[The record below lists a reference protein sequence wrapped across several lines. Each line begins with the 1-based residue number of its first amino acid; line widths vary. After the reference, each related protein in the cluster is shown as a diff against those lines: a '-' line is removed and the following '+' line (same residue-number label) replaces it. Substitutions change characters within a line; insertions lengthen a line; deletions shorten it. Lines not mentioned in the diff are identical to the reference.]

1 MNISGPFGEVDK
13 VGCYQSG
20 KIPIDSIEKIVSRD
34 IIRRLYP
41 LPLEHSPKS
50 LGNVEMRGIRR
61 QEEKVK
67 SPFLPYFSHFLHIL
81 ASVYF
86 GVVKHDECVLPY
98 CKGEPANEI
107 LYAFGC
113 HAFGGT
119 EAMIPA
125 VVVNHSPDIESCAT
139 GRWNGDVLTGKLP
152 AVWHISFGTS
162 EASVSKIEV
171 NKAFTILTSKLLP
184 LLLLISVELR
194 RGCSIDRFPYM
205 SKSCAK
211 ADKKALYVSRH
222 ASLLVACCHL
232 SLAFITLSLSFSIA
246 SLTASSFDESIM
258 GLAPCPGLFRRPSTP
273 CSKYRFTH
281 WTTLC
286 SEHNSF
292 FAISFDGR
300 PSALSYIIRLRFCIN
315 GLESKCSMYS
325 NSTRCLLVSF
335 TSVIRQLAET
345 VPTKH
350 LPEDIQLEFKRS
362 LGIGYIHALNCQF
375 NDIPE
380 IIDNAHKYLKD
391 RYREYS
397 LWLFLSSGFP
407 AVMVAFATGLLMY
420 LKDYFN
426 LSEGTKKEPIHL

>member
-41 LPLEHSPKS
+41 LPFKHSPKS

-61 QEEKVK
+61 QEEKEK
-67 SPFLPYFSHFLHIL
+67 TPFLPYLSHFLHIL
-81 ASVYF
+81 ASVHL
-86 GVVKHDECVLPY
+86 GIVKHDECVLPY
-98 CKGEPANEI
+98 CKGELVKEI
-107 LYAFGC
+107 SDAFGC
-113 HAFGGT
+113 YAFRGT

-125 VVVNHSPDIESCAT
+125 VVVNNSPDIEPCASV
-139 GRWNGDVLTGKLP
+139 RWNGYAFTGELP

-162 EASVSKIEV
+162 EAPVSETEV
-171 NKAFTILTSKLLP
+171 NKTFPVLLFKLLH
-184 LLLLISVELR
+184 LLLLIIVELR
-194 RGCSIDRFPYM
+194 RGCPFGRFPYT

-222 ASLLVACCHL
+222 ASLPVACCHL
-232 SLAFITLSLSFSIA
+232 SLAFMTLSRSFSMA
-246 SLTASSFDESIM
+246 CLTASSSDESII
-258 GLAPCPGLFRRPSTP
+258 GLAPCPGLFRRPSIP
-273 CSKYRFTH
+273 CSRYRLTQRL
-281 WTTLC
+281 TLC
-286 SEHNSF
+286 SEHDSLSAIF
-292 FAISFDGR
+292 FEGM
-300 PSALSYIIRLRFCIN
+300 PSALSNIIRLRFCIN